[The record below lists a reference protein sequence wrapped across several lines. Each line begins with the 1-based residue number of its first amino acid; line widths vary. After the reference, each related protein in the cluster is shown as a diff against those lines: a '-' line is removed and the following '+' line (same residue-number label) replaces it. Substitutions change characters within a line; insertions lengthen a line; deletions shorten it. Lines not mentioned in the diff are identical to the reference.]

1 MSAEAVTHPVDLFR
15 VATTGGN
22 DPMLDVVLIRGG
34 YELGAR
40 QEGPINLR
48 EIDLDFERQTVWLD
62 EKFGKRREQPAS
74 LELMTMMRELGRERG
89 AKPHETLLR
98 YKPRGKQT
106 VGSPMTSR
114 GFDTLFKRARAD
126 LPWADEVQVG
136 FHFLRHTM
144 ARRIERFAGKSVAR
158 TFLGHAP
165 ADTTAGYTGAL
176 DGEVALAWSR
186 VTHGQHPLATAA
198 EQGW

>member
-1 MSAEAVTHPVDLFR
+1 MRPPA
-15 VATTGGN
+15 ATTRCSTSS
-22 DPMLDVVLIRGG
+22 IRGG
-34 YELGAR
+34 YELGAG
-40 QEGPINLR
+40 QEGLINLR

-106 VGSPMTSR
+106 VGSPMTAR
-114 GFDTLFKRARAD
+114 RFDTLFKRARAD

-165 ADTTAGYTGAL
+165 ADTTDGYTGAL
-176 DGEVALAWSR
+176 DGESPSP
-186 VTHGQHPLATAA
+186 GA
-198 EQGW
+198 ESPTSSTR